1 MVRKAPELHPRL
13 VMDPEVHP
21 VSQRVVAAVLT
32 AITDGSLLDNDPLP
46 SSRSLAESHGISRSS
61 VVQAYETLAGLGV
74 IRSVHG
80 SGTTVSPGARSLLEP
95 GATDPSTPEE
105 AENRAERVLNLTVPA
120 DMHEAALDSRE
131 WNRAWRHAISPN
143 ASGSG
148 PQDLVVALH
157 KHLRS
162 FRGMTFTPQ
171 QVVLR
176 PSIGSVV
183 ADIVHSADLRGQGI
197 VVEDPGHP
205 RIQRHFIDH
214 GCRVRCLPVDDQG
227 LRIDML
233 TGTDRAVHVTPA
245 RQWPT
250 GVIMSEQRRRELLDW
265 SARTGG
271 IIIENDLDAEFVFG
285 RAPEP
290 TLFSMAPA
298 GARVLY
304 LGSPSKLLSPE
315 LAVVWLIVDPTFRR
329 RAEDLA
335 PVSDFPA
342 RALAH
347 FISSGALYRHRNR
360 ALSLCQERRDALLTQ
375 LSRVVPEVEGIGEPS
390 GTEILLRLPE
400 GADELAVQMQLE
412 HWGYQVSAL
421 GDFAMRPR
429 HHALLLHYG
438 ALTPSASRGF
448 AQCLRKA
455 LDRGMRN
462 QSAS

>member
-1 MVRKAPELHPRL
+1 MARRAPELHPRL
-13 VMDPEVHP
+13 IMDPEIHP
-21 VSQRVVAAVLT
+21 IAQRVVSAILT
-32 AITDGSLLDNDPLP
+32 AITDGSLLDDDPLP

-74 IRSVHG
+74 VRSVHG
-80 SGTTVSPGARSLLEP
+80 SGTTVCPGARSLLDSGAAPSPAPTSEP
-95 GATDPSTPEE
+95 DSTK
-105 AENRAERVLNLTVPA
+105 RTLNLTVPA
-120 DMHEAALDSRE
+120 DMHEAALDQRE
-131 WNRAWRHAISPN
+131 WNRAWRRAIAPDCSR
-143 ASGSG
+143 SG
-148 PQDLVVALH
+148 PQDLIAALH

-162 FRGMTFTPQ
+162 FRGMTFAPE

-183 ADIVHSADLRGQGI
+183 ADIVHSAELRGQGI
-197 VVEDPGHP
+197 VVEDPGYP

-214 GCRVRCLPVDDQG
+214 GCRVRCLPVDEHG

-250 GVIMSEQRRRELLDW
+250 GVTMSEQRRRELLDW
-265 SARTGG
+265 SVRTGG
-271 IIIENDLDAEFVFG
+271 LIIENDLDAEFVFG

-290 TLFSMAPA
+290 TLFSMAPP
-298 GARVLY
+298 GAQVVY
-304 LGSPSKLLSPE
+304 LGSPAKLLSSE
-315 LAVVWLIVDPTFRR
+315 LAVVWLITNPGFHR

-360 ALSLCQERRDALLTQ
+360 ALSLCQERRDALLKQ
-375 LSRVVPEVEGIGEPS
+375 LTKVVPEVQALGEPS
-390 GTEILLRLPE
+390 GTEIVLQLPD

-412 HWGYQVSAL
+412 RSGYQVSAL

-438 ALTPSASRGF
+438 ALTPSAARGF
-448 AQCLRKA
+448 AQCLQRA
-455 LDRGMRN
+455 LAKSCAR
-462 QSAS
+462 SAS

>member
-1 MVRKAPELHPRL
+1 
-13 VMDPEVHP
+13 MDPEIHP
-21 VSQRVVAAVLT
+21 VSQRVVSAILA
-32 AITDGSLLDNDPLP
+32 AITNGSLLDDDPLP
-46 SSRSLAESHGISRSS
+46 SSRSLAEAHGVSRSS

-80 SGTTVSPGARSLLEP
+80 SGTTVSPGARSLLESGHP
-95 GATDPSTPEE
+95 PPPSCPSQPTDTK
-105 AENRAERVLNLTVPA
+105 RALNLTVPA
-120 DMHEAALDSRE
+120 NMHEAALDPRE
-131 WNRAWRHAISPN
+131 WNRAWRRAI
-143 ASGSG
+143 ASDHTHSG
-148 PQDLVVALH
+148 PQDLVAALH

-162 FRGMTFTPQ
+162 FRGMTFTPE

-183 ADIVHSADLRGQGI
+183 ADIVHSADLRGQGV
-197 VVEDPGHP
+197 VVEDPGYP

-214 GCRVRCLPVDDQG
+214 GCRVRCLPVDGQG

-250 GVIMSEQRRRELLDW
+250 GVTMSEQRRQELLEW

-290 TLFSMAPA
+290 TLFSMAPP

-304 LGSPSKLLSPE
+304 LGSPSKLLSSE
-315 LAVVWLIVDPTFRR
+315 LAVVWLITDPGFRR

-360 ALSLCQERRDALLTQ
+360 ALSLCQERRNALLKQ
-375 LSRVVPEVEGIGEPS
+375 LSRVVPEIQALGEPS
-390 GTEILLRLPE
+390 GTEIVLQLPD
-400 GADELAVQMQLE
+400 GADELAVQMHLE
-412 HWGYQVSAL
+412 HSGYQVSAL
-421 GDFAMRPR
+421 GDFTMRPR

-438 ALTPSASRGF
+438 SLTPSAARGF
-448 AQCLRKA
+448 AQCLQRA
-455 LDRGMRN
+455 LRN
-462 QSAS
+462 SCTQSAS

>member
-1 MVRKAPELHPRL
+1 
-13 VMDPEVHP
+13 MDPEIRP
-21 VSQRVVAAVLT
+21 VSQRVVAAVLA
-32 AITDGSLLDNDPLP
+32 AITDGSLLDDDPLP
-46 SSRSLAESHGISRSS
+46 SSRSLAEAHNISRSC
-61 VVQAYETLAGLGV
+61 VVQAYETLSGLGV

-80 SGTTVSPGARSLLEP
+80 SGTTVSPGARTLLDQ
-95 GATDPSTPEE
+95 GTPCPTPPP
-105 AENRAERVLNLTVPA
+105 AETSEQQTTLNLTVPA
-120 DMHEAALDSRE
+120 DMHEAALDPRE
-131 WNRAWRHAISPN
+131 WNRAWRHAIAPDCA
-143 ASGSG
+143 ASGA
-148 PQDLVVALH
+148 QELITALH

-162 FRGMTFTPQ
+162 FRGMTFTPE

-197 VVEDPGHP
+197 VVEDPGYP

-233 TGTDRAVHVTPA
+233 TGTDRVVHVTPA

-250 GVIMSEQRRRELLDW
+250 GVTLSEQRRQELLDW
-265 SARTGG
+265 SVRTGG

-290 TLFSMAPA
+290 TLFSLAPPE
-298 GARVLY
+298 ARVLY
-304 LGSPSKLLSPE
+304 LGSLSKLLSPE
-315 LAVVWLIVDPTFRR
+315 LAVVWLITPTDFRP

-360 ALSLCQERRDALLTQ
+360 ALTLCQERRDALVKQ
-375 LSRVVPEVEGIGEPS
+375 LSRTVPDVRPLGEPS
-390 GTEILLRLPE
+390 GTEIVLQLPQ
-400 GADELAVQMQLE
+400 GADELAVQMHLE
-412 HWGYQVSAL
+412 AHGYQVSAL
-421 GDFAMRPR
+421 GDFTMRHR
-429 HHALLLHYG
+429 NNALLLHYG
-438 ALTPSASRGF
+438 VLTPSAARGF
-448 AQCLRKA
+448 AQCLRQA
-455 LDRGMRN
+455 LGET
-462 QSAS
+462 